1 MDLRLAVHEF
11 VNQGKEL
18 LERLRS
24 CEGDTLARAELHVL
38 EVQLYLLDKE
48 VTKRKLGMS
57 TSFSPLRLSRSN
69 KQK

>member
-11 VNQGKEL
+11 VNQGREF

-24 CEGDTLARAELHVL
+24 SEGDTLARAELHVR

-48 VTKRKLGMS
+48 VTKG
-57 TSFSPLRLSRSN
+57 N
-69 KQK
+69 